1 MEEFRLPAMEK
12 IIIFSVF
19 KSFYFEDKINFN
31 SNGNCSKISDT
42 VISDCIKTFE
52 KYANF
57 HVRPQ
62 FSQITKTLFTL
73 PVAVLTFYT
82 VKLEL
87 KTFISNMLTHTCIH
101 IYILYVQTYI
111 Q

>member
-1 MEEFRLPAMEK
+1 MEGFRLPAMEK

-31 SNGNCSKISDT
+31 PNGNCSKISDT
-42 VISDCIKTFE
+42 VISDCIKTFK

-73 PVAVLTFYT
+73 PVAILTFYT

-87 KTFISNMLTHTCIH
+87 KMFISNMLTHTCLH
-101 IYILYVQTYI
+101 LYILYVQTYI

>member
-1 MEEFRLPAMEK
+1 MEGFRLPAMEK

-62 FSQITKTLFTL
+62 FSQITKT
-73 PVAVLTFYT
+73 
-82 VKLEL
+82 
-87 KTFISNMLTHTCIH
+87 
-101 IYILYVQTYI
+101 
-111 Q
+111 